1 MVGVAHN
8 SMNGVSSNW
17 INSHSRV
24 RILGNL
30 GYFNVTR
37 RFLVG
42 LQPCSLVTENCS
54 LCMLQSDDVQ
64 YSINPLRRRTIQRDE
79 AETSRSKTDE
89 DLLADLIAENRV
101 LSERLKQAKTTI
113 SISEA
118 AARYDVT

>member
-1 MVGVAHN
+1 
-8 SMNGVSSNW
+8 
-17 INSHSRV
+17 
-24 RILGNL
+24 
-30 GYFNVTR
+30 
-37 RFLVG
+37 
-42 LQPCSLVTENCS
+42 
-54 LCMLQSDDVQ
+54 MLQSDDVQ